1 MIPSKLKNVPARPGV
16 YLLKDRHNKILYV
29 GKARILRNR
38 LRSHFGAAK
47 NEDPRHILLMKKVVD
62 FETIVT
68 DSEVEALI
76 LEANLIKEHYPKYN
90 VNLKDDKSYPYIRVT
105 DELYPRIFITRK
117 IVRDGSR
124 YFGPYTDVGSVRQL
138 MAAVRRIFPV
148 RSCRLK
154 IDEESIRDKKH
165 HVCLDYHI
173 GRCDGPC
180 EGLVSREAYL
190 QTINQVVDFINGK
203 NYHLI
208 SDLTNR
214 MKSLAEQKRYEEASR
229 IRDEI
234 RSIEAF
240 QSRQKVVD
248 AIRVNRDIVSLAIEE
263 EDACGVVFDVRDGKI
278 TNRHHF
284 FMSGVE
290 GLSESEVLTSF
301 VKQYYHRTNSIPD
314 EILFPFR
321 LCDAETVR
329 VWLDRK
335 KNQHVRFGFPQKGEK
350 AKLMEMCTQN
360 ARLLLNELLFQK
372 SQIQDWIAPPVK
384 ALQRDLHLD
393 RPPKRIEAFDISNI
407 SGSDAVGSLVV
418 FENAKPK
425 KSDYRK
431 FKIRNVKGIDD
442 FAMMAEVVRRRY
454 SRLLKEGEI
463 FPDLILVDGGKG
475 QLSSAL
481 SVLKEL
487 EIADQPIIG
496 LAKRLE
502 EVFIPGISDAQ
513 TLPKSSSS
521 LKLLQRIRDEAHRF
535 AVTYHRQ
542 QRGKR
547 MVKSLLDDVP
557 GIGVKRR
564 NALLKTF
571 GSIDGIRKASV
582 EDIVRV
588 KGMNPK
594 IAEKVIGALNKKDD

>member
-1 MIPSKLKNVPARPGV
+1 M
-16 YLLKDRHNKILYV
+16 
-29 GKARILRNR
+29 
-38 LRSHFGAAK
+38 
-47 NEDPRHILLMKKVVD
+47 MKKVVD

-105 DELYPRIFITRK
+105 DEPYPRIFITRK

-124 YFGPYTDVGSVRQL
+124 YFGPYTDVGSARQL

-154 IDEESIRDKKH
+154 INEESIRNKKH
-165 HVCLDYHI
+165 RVCLDYHI

-180 EGLVSREAYL
+180 EGLISREAYL
-190 QTINQVVDFINGK
+190 QIINQVVDFINGK
-203 NYHLI
+203 NSHLI
-208 SDLTNR
+208 SDLTGR

-240 QSRQKVVD
+240 QSKQKVVD
-248 AIRVNRDIVSLAIEE
+248 AVRVNRDIVSLAIEG

-284 FMSGVE
+284 YLSGVK

-301 VKQYYHRTNSIPD
+301 VKQYYHRTNSVPD
-314 EILFPFR
+314 EILFPFH
-321 LCDAETVR
+321 LCDAETVQA
-329 VWLDRK
+329 WLDRK
-335 KNQHVRFGFPQKGEK
+335 KNQHIRFGFPQKGKK
-350 AKLMEMCTQN
+350 AKLMAMCTQN
-360 ARLLLNELLFQK
+360 ARLLLNELLLQK
-372 SQIQDWIAPPVK
+372 SQTEDWITPPVK

-393 RPPKRIEAFDISNI
+393 RPPKRVEAFDISNI
-407 SGSDAVGSLVV
+407 SGSDAVGSLVI
-418 FENAKPK
+418 FDNAKPK
-425 KSDYRK
+425 KSGYRK
-431 FKIRNVKGIDD
+431 FKIKSVKGIDD

-454 SRLLKEGEI
+454 SRLLKEGEA

-487 EIADQPIIG
+487 EIEDQPIIG

-535 AVTYHRQ
+535 AISYHRQ
-542 QRGKR
+542 QRGER
-547 MVKSLLDDVP
+547 MVKSLLDEIP
-557 GIGVKRR
+557 GIGTERR
-564 NALLKTF
+564 NALMKAF
-571 GSIDGIRKASV
+571 GSIDEIRKASV
-582 EDIVRV
+582 EEIARV
-588 KGMNPK
+588 KGMNTK
-594 IAEKVIGALNKKDD
+594 TAEKVIGALNKMDD

>member
-1 MIPSKLKNVPARPGV
+1 MIASKLKNVPAKPGI
-16 YLLKDRHNKILYV
+16 YLLKDRNNKILYV

-38 LRSHFGAAK
+38 LRSHFGAAMA
-47 NEDPRHILLMKKVVD
+47 NDPKHILMMKKVVD

-68 DSEVEALI
+68 DSEIEALI
-76 LEANLIKEHYPKYN
+76 LEANLIKEHYPRYN

-105 DELYPRIFITRK
+105 NEPYPRIFITRK
-117 IVRDGSR
+117 MIRDGSR
-124 YFGPYTDVGSVRQL
+124 YFGPYTDVSRIRQL

-154 IDEESIRDKKH
+154 IDEESIQTKKH

-173 GRCDGPC
+173 GRCQGPC
-180 EGLVSREAYL
+180 EGLVSREEYF
-190 QTINQVVDFINGK
+190 QTISQVVDFINGK
-203 NYHLI
+203 NVHLI
-208 SDLTNR
+208 SDLTGR
-214 MKSLAEQKRYEEASR
+214 MESLSDEKRYEEASR

-234 RSIEAF
+234 QSIEAF

-248 AIRVNRDIVSLAIEE
+248 TIQVNRDIVSLAIEE

-284 FMSGVE
+284 YLSGVE
-290 GLSESEVLTSF
+290 GLSKSEVLTSF
-301 VKQYYHRTNSIPD
+301 IKQYYYRTDYIPD

-321 LCDAETVR
+321 LYDAEIVQA
-329 VWLDRK
+329 WLDRK
-335 KNQHVRFGFPQKGEK
+335 KQHHVRFGFPQKGK
-350 AKLMEMCTQN
+350 KSKLIEMCTQN
-360 ARLLLNELLFQK
+360 AKLLLNELLFQK
-372 SQIQDWIAPPVK
+372 SQTEDWIAPSVK
-384 ALQRDLHLD
+384 ALQKDLHLD
-393 RPPKRIEAFDISNI
+393 KAPKRIEAFDISNI
-407 SGSDAVGSLVV
+407 SGTDAVGSLVV
-418 FENAKPK
+418 FENGKSK
-425 KSDYRK
+425 KSGYRK
-431 FKIRNVKGIDD
+431 FKIRNVNGIDD
-442 FAMMAEVVRRRY
+442 FAMMAEVIQRRY
-454 SRLLKEGEI
+454 SRLLKDGEA

-481 SVLKEL
+481 SALKEL

-513 TLPKSSSS
+513 TLPKNSSS
-521 LKLLQRIRDEAHRF
+521 LRLLQQIRDEAHRF
-535 AVTYHRQ
+535 AVTFHRQ
-542 QRGKR
+542 RRGKR
-547 MVKSLLDDVP
+547 MVKSLLDDIP

-582 EDIVRV
+582 EEIARV
-588 KGMNPK
+588 KGMNRNA
-594 IAEKVIGALNKKDD
+594 AEHVIRELNKKDD

>member
-1 MIPSKLKNVPARPGV
+1 M
-16 YLLKDRHNKILYV
+16 
-29 GKARILRNR
+29 
-38 LRSHFGAAK
+38 
-47 NEDPRHILLMKKVVD
+47 MKKVVD

-76 LEANLIKEHYPKYN
+76 LEANLIKEHYPRYN

-105 DELYPRIFITRK
+105 EEPYPRIFITRK

-154 IDEESIRDKKH
+154 IDEESIRNKKH
-165 HVCLDYHI
+165 RVCLDYHI

-180 EGLVSREAYL
+180 EGLISREAYL
-190 QTINQVVDFINGK
+190 QIISQVVDFINGK
-203 NYHLI
+203 NVRLI
-208 SDLTNR
+208 SDLTGR

-248 AIRVNRDIVSLAIEE
+248 AVRVNRDIVSLAIEG

-284 FMSGVE
+284 YLNGVE

-301 VKQYYHRTNSIPD
+301 VKQYYHRTDSVPD

-321 LCDAETVR
+321 LCDAETVQA
-329 VWLDRK
+329 WLDRK
-335 KNQHVRFGFPQKGEK
+335 KNQHIQFGFPQKGKK
-350 AKLMEMCTQN
+350 AELMAMCTQN
-360 ARLLLNELLFQK
+360 AKLLLNELLFQK
-372 SQIQDWIAPPVK
+372 SQTGDWIAPPVK
-384 ALQRDLHLD
+384 ALQQDLHLD
-393 RPPKRIEAFDISNI
+393 RLPKRIEAFDISNI

-425 KSDYRK
+425 KSGYRK

-442 FAMMAEVVRRRY
+442 FAMMAEVIQRRY
-454 SRLLKEGEI
+454 SRLLKDGEA

-487 EIADQPIIG
+487 EIEDQPIIG
-496 LAKRLE
+496 LAKQLE
-502 EVFIPGISDAQ
+502 EVFIPGILDAQ

-535 AVTYHRQ
+535 AVSYHRQ

-547 MVKSLLDDVP
+547 MVKSLLDDIP
-557 GIGVKRR
+557 GIGAKRR
-564 NALLKTF
+564 NALMKAF

-582 EDIVRV
+582 EEIARV
-588 KGMNPK
+588 KGMNK
-594 IAEKVIGALNKKDD
+594 MIAEKLIRALNKRDD